1 MINTPIHE
9 YTLSAAHEILNFVAP
24 AAPAV
29 GGTPAQRRTAAARA
43 EETAE
48 AWGELNRVLS
58 VIGKGETAP
67 SPIPLISF
75 EGVPGAGKSTQ
86 IHRLMAELGA
96 RHGESCLIDPPTDLL
111 IGRKMKQLFSCTAVW
126 EGMRRTMPW
135 LSPVMLSADLRMAVR
150 RAMLSGARYAFS
162 DRGIHSTLFYN
173 LDAYA
178 ADEAEAWAAMQPHMA
193 AFYRPAVTF
202 FLDLPAEEAHKR
214 VVNRR
219 RGALRPVDFP
229 QNMRENKAFLL
240 RCRDRLPEVPF
251 VVIDAARPAEEITAE
266 IKDYLRLYLPQGM
279 QGCRRNSLSHAA
291 DNH

>member
-1 MINTPIHE
+1 MINTPIHD
-9 YTLSAAHEILNFVAP
+9 YTLSAAHEILNLVAP
-24 AAPAV
+24 AAPAAA
-29 GGTPAQRRTAAARA
+29 GNAALCRTAAVRA
-43 EETAE
+43 AETSE
-48 AWGELNRVLS
+48 AWRELNRVLS
-58 VIGKGETAP
+58 VIGRGETES

-86 IHRLMAELGA
+86 IHRLMAELGEQ
-96 RHGESCLIDPPTDLL
+96 HGPTCLIDPPTDLI
-111 IGRKMKQLFSCTAVW
+111 IGRQMKQLFSRTEVW

-178 ADEAEAWAAMQPHMA
+178 EDEAEAWAAMQPHMA
-193 AFYRPAVTF
+193 AFYRPSVTF

-219 RGALRPVDFP
+219 RGALRPVDYP
-229 QNMRENKAFLL
+229 ENMRENKAFLL

-251 VVIDAARPAEEITAE
+251 VVIDAARPADEITAE
-266 IKDYLRLYLPQGM
+266 IKDYLRLYLP
-279 QGCRRNSLSHAA
+279 H
-291 DNH
+291 

>member
-1 MINTPIHE
+1 MINTPIQD
-9 YTLSAAHEILNFVAP
+9 YTLSAAHEILSLVAP
-24 AAPAV
+24 AVPATAGNAAP
-29 GGTPAQRRTAAARA
+29 RTG
-43 EETAE
+43 ETAE
-48 AWGELNRVLS
+48 AWSELNRVLA
-58 VIGKGETAP
+58 VIGSGETAV

-86 IHRLMAELGA
+86 IHRLMAELGEQ
-96 RHGESCLIDPPTDLL
+96 HGPSCLIDPPTDLI
-111 IGRKMKQLFSCTAVW
+111 IGRKMKQLFSRTDVW

-173 LDAYA
+173 QDAYA
-178 ADEAEAWAAMQPHMA
+178 ADEAEAWAAMQPHME
-193 AFYRPAVTF
+193 AFYRPSVTF

-219 RGALRPVDFP
+219 RGALRPVDYP
-229 QNMRENKAFLL
+229 ENMRENKAFLL

-251 VVIDAARPAEEITAE
+251 VVIDAARPADEITAE
-266 IKDYLRLYLPQGM
+266 IKEYLHLYLPQKFPVTT
-279 QGCRRNSLSHAA
+279 RR
-291 DNH
+291 